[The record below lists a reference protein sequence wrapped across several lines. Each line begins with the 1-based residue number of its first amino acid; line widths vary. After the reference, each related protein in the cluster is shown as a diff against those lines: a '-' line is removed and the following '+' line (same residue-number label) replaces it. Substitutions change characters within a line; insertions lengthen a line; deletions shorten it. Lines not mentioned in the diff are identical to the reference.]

1 MLINNLI
8 GGSRHLAVCFTVFQE
23 KEKIVCSS
31 SSRQR
36 QWPRGDSCSISYLV
50 SLWRFSLFFL
60 SATFMVITQKTKTVR
75 LLRTP
80 LCSTPPR
87 MDPARTLFGR
97 YVSPILFPFVV
108 FYIKIPSYMN
118 QTLCI
123 YICVCVC
130 VCIAFYICLLGNF
143 RFLDRCR
150 N

>member
-1 MLINNLI
+1 MEAGIW
-8 GGSRHLAVCFTVFQE
+8 RCVFQE

-97 YVSPILFPFVV
+97 YVSPILFPF
-108 FYIKIPSYMN
+108 SYLHKN
-118 QTLCI
+118 TFVHESNYI
-123 YICVCVC
+123 YICVCVF
-130 VCIAFYICLLGNF
+130 ALLFIFAYWVIFGF
-143 RFLDRCR
+143 WIGAGIRV
-150 N
+150 